1 MRRHRVVLGI
11 LLFCSVSTFAQDRSG
26 WRTARDIG
34 EGARGSIAGTVIDID
49 ASRNR
54 LQIETDEGSSRVAV
68 EADAVSTEYH
78 GFGTVIAGRP
88 EIFTGSSGFSNIR
101 LEDRI
106 EVRGTGRGSGA
117 IVATYIT
124 LLGRPV
130 PASSVGVGG
139 TRSPSSVS
147 TPTMPS
153 VPATAAAASSMEG
166 TIRQINL
173 DEGRLVIQTPDRRM
187 ITVRAARSTPVIYQG
202 EEFRLANLEVG
213 DRVRVIADRRNPTAD
228 EVTAERIEVVQG
240 VAQGAAAP
248 TTGGTFMTLEG
259 LVSRVD
265 TATNFAWVDTSR
277 ETVRVD
283 MNRAE
288 DSSGR
293 RIGAR
298 DLVVG
303 VRTEISGSYNRAG
316 DIFVATTVR
325 SGIGGTSAAVV
336 DEFIRYGVVTI
347 DGTISE
353 TLEEATTIGVRERE
367 SGRTVRIWLTED
379 FIVRL
384 KAATTTGS
392 RLRVADNVRVKAFRD
407 PSGNLIA
414 QTITVRNR

>member
-34 EGARGSIAGTVIDID
+34 EGARGSVAGTVIDID

-54 LQIETDEGSSRVAV
+54 LQIETDEGSSRVTV
-68 EADAVSTEYH
+68 EADAVATEYQ

-106 EVRGTGRGSGA
+106 EVRGAGRGSGVV
-117 IVATYIT
+117 VATYIT
-124 LLGRPV
+124 LLGRRV

-139 TRSPSSVS
+139 TRSPSSAS

-153 VPATAAAASSMEG
+153 VAATAIAAPSMEG

-202 EEFRLANLEVG
+202 EEFRLANLEIG
-213 DRVRVIADRRNPTAD
+213 DRVRVTADRRNPTAD

-240 VAQGAAAP
+240 VAQGSAAP

-265 TATNFAWVDTSR
+265 TASNFAWVDTSR

-325 SGIGGTSAAVV
+325 SGTGGSSVVVV

-347 DGTISE
+347 DGAISE
-353 TLEEATTIGVRERE
+353 TLEEATTIGVRERAT
-367 SGRTVRIWLTED
+367 GRIVRIWLTED

-384 KAATTTGS
+384 KASSTTGS
-392 RLRVADNVRVKAFRD
+392 NLRVADNVRVKAFRD
-407 PSGNLIA
+407 AAGNLIA